1 MLGVPFTA
9 PTAENLQTLNEQA
22 TRAADVYG
30 LDSPQVA
37 ALVGRRRDLQ
47 ASQKHVEDV
56 YMAQP
61 AKLTESERQARE
73 LQQAVKTST
82 GVQKRQFE
90 KQYDALVNSEQYIK
104 DNWEHWLGLAQSGK
118 TLTTDEREEAKMAA
132 AALGQAADKLYW
144 SHGDPTLLTREEVR
158 QYNTL
163 TGLSG

>member
-9 PTAENLQTLNEQA
+9 ATAENLQTLNEQA

-37 ALVGRRRDLQ
+37 ALIGRRRDLQ

-82 GVQKRQFE
+82 GVQKRQFQ
-90 KQYDALVNSEQYIK
+90 KQYDALVNS
-104 DNWEHWLGLAQSGK
+104 
-118 TLTTDEREEAKMAA
+118 
-132 AALGQAADKLYW
+132 
-144 SHGDPTLLTREEVR
+144 
-158 QYNTL
+158 
-163 TGLSG
+163 